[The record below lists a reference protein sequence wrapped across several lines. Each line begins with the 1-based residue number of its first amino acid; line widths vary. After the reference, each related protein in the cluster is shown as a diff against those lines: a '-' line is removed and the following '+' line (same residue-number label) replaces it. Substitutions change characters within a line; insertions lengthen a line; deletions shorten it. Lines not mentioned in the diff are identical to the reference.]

1 MEKLVKH
8 YEHIN
13 ASNETDQ
20 VQFNISN
27 KSLPERISKVFSKIS
42 VGPHATWIYSN
53 DIDKASNQ
61 ILFDPLPLLHDQ
73 EYLYKLLNGF
83 PASALLN
90 HSLAIRSSYRDIHR
104 MDFTVLS
111 NGYSLSPYINF
122 KNRFN
127 IDNWIFENEPLL
139 RSNNMITP
147 EIERK
152 LWIKKEKDFW
162 ARKYKEREEQL
173 IVDSYFG
180 NDIF

>member
-1 MEKLVKH
+1 
-8 YEHIN
+8 
-13 ASNETDQ
+13 
-20 VQFNISN
+20 
-27 KSLPERISKVFSKIS
+27 
-42 VGPHATWIYSN
+42 
-53 DIDKASNQ
+53 
-61 ILFDPLPLLHDQ
+61 
-73 EYLYKLLNGF
+73 
-83 PASALLN
+83 
-90 HSLAIRSSYRDIHR
+90 

-152 LWIKKEKDFW
+152 LWNKKEKDFW
-162 ARKYKEREEQL
+162 AKKYREREEQL